1 MTKSFIDR
9 LKEELISK
17 KVAKVGKVRKGGLW
31 YIIRKLFNNPW
42 ESIYVVLDESSS
54 SSGIEDNLISSF
66 GGSIYKVNSPQ
77 DIFSLGRSF
86 IAILPFKLAFSKSFL
101 CKDVLHLELGQRVGY
116 SELLSSL
123 RRMGYRRSEPPLS
136 TGEFNLKG
144 DVIEVK
150 VGDIIA
156 VISLYGD
163 EIDYIGLLE
172 TKELKASF
180 KRVKEIEIYP
190 PNFKGEGTF
199 WEVIPRG
206 SLVIWVYVDEEKVTL
221 PRDASV
227 SFLFIYREELE
238 SGLNIPW
245 NPYIPTFL
253 EKELSFKEGDYVVHE
268 DYGIAIFRG
277 VVRIKVDGV
286 EGEYLLLEYDK
297 GEKLYVPSTSI
308 DKVSPYIGGGEPS
321 SLDSLKKSSWA
332 VVKNRVKKNVEEV
345 AKELLRI
352 YALRS
357 VSTGYAF
364 SKDSQWQRDFEARFE
379 FDETPDQLKAIEDVK
394 KDMESPRPMD
404 RLICGDVGYGKTE
417 VAFRAAFKAV
427 MDGKQV
433 AFLCP
438 TTVLAFQHYINMKKR
453 MEGFPVRIAMLTRFL
468 TPKEQAEVIE
478 GLKRGKI
485 DIVVG
490 THMLLSDNVSFK
502 DLGLVIIDE
511 EQKFGVMQKEK
522 LKKLRV
528 DVDVLTLTA
537 TPIPRT
543 LYLALSGAKDI
554 SVINTP
560 PSGRKNVEIYVGKW
574 DCNLVRSA
582 IIREIQREGQV
593 FLVHNRVEDIYDFAN
608 EILKLVPE
616 VKIGI
621 AHGKMDEDEL
631 ERVMMSFISGEIN
644 LLVCTT
650 IIENGLDIPSANTM
664 IVHQAENLG
673 LSQLYQLRGRVGRG
687 DKQAYAYFLYD
698 DESKLTSAG
707 RERLEAIKEFGE
719 LGSSLRLALRD
730 MQIRGIG
737 NILGPEQHGFVSSVG
752 FHLYCKMLEETIAS
766 LKGELPKVLSARV
779 DLGLDA
785 YIPSEYIDDEEERL
799 YYYRKLTSVKRVEEV
814 DDLEFEFKERFKKV
828 SAPIINL
835 LKMVKFKIM
844 AEEAGVSEISYRSGR
859 LSIYLHPAIW
869 GKRGEVVSYFS
880 SLGFSSFNMRFEK
893 SFGSFVSVESILNK
907 VLTELKEMRAV
918 WQGKS
923 LNASLA

>member
-9 LKEELISK
+9 LKEELIDK
-17 KVAKVGKVRKGGLW
+17 GITRVGRIRKGGLW
-31 YIIRKLFNNPW
+31 YIVKKLFNNPW
-42 ESIYVVLDESSS
+42 ENICVVLDESSFL
-54 SSGIEDNLISSF
+54 SGLEDSLVSSF
-66 GGSIYKVNSPQ
+66 GGSVCKIRSPQ
-77 DIFSLGRSF
+77 DIFSLGKSF
-86 IAILPFKLAFSKSFL
+86 IAIIPLKLAFSKSFL
-101 CKDVLHLELGQRVGY
+101 CKDVLHLKLGQRVGY
-116 SELLSSL
+116 SELLYSL
-123 RRMGYRRSEPPLS
+123 RQMGYRRSEPPLS

-150 VGDIIA
+150 VGDLIV

-172 TKELKASF
+172 TKEARTSF
-180 KRVKEIEIYP
+180 KRLKEIEIYP
-190 PNFKGEGTF
+190 PNFKGEGVF
-199 WEVIPRG
+199 WEVLPKG
-206 SLVIWVYVDEEKVTL
+206 SLVIWVYVDEREV
-221 PRDASV
+221 PPPQGRRV
-227 SFLFIYREELE
+227 SFLFLYREELE

-286 EGEYLLLEYDK
+286 EGEYLLLEYDR

-308 DKVSPYIGGGEPS
+308 DKVSPYIGGGEPP
-321 SLDSLKKSSWA
+321 SLDSLKKSSWTI
-332 VVKNRVKKNVEEV
+332 VKNRVKKNVEEV

-357 VSTGYAF
+357 VAIGHAF
-364 SKDSQWQRDFEARFE
+364 SKDSQWQKEFEARFE

-394 KDMESPRPMD
+394 RDMESPRPMD

-438 TTVLAFQHYINMKKR
+438 TTVLAFQHYMNMKKR
-453 MEGFPVRIAMLTRFL
+453 MEGFPVKIAMLTRFL
-468 TPKEQAEVIE
+468 TPKEQLEVIE
-478 GLKRGKI
+478 GLKKGAI

-522 LKKLRV
+522 LKKLRI

-574 DCNLVRSA
+574 DYGLVRSA
-582 IIREIQREGQV
+582 IIREIQRGGQV
-593 FLVHNRVEDIYDFAN
+593 FLVHNRVEDIYDFAD
-608 EILKLVPE
+608 EVSKIVPE
-616 VKIGI
+616 AKIGV
-621 AHGKMDEDEL
+621 AHGKMSEDEL

-650 IIENGLDIPSANTM
+650 IIENGLDIPAANTM

-687 DKQAYAYFLYD
+687 DRQAYVYFFYE
-698 DESKLTSAG
+698 DEDKLTAAG

-730 MQIRGIG
+730 MQIRGVG
-737 NILGPEQHGFVSSVG
+737 NILGPEQHGFVNSVG

-785 YIPSEYIDDEEERL
+785 YIPSKCIDDEEERL
-799 YYYRKLTSVKRVEEV
+799 YYYRKLISVKRLEEV
-814 DDLEFEFKERFKKV
+814 DDLEFEFKERLKDIPV
-828 SAPIINL
+828 PVVNL
-835 LKMVKFKIM
+835 LKIVRFKIM
-844 AEEAGVSEISYRSGR
+844 AEEAGVSEVSYRNGR
-859 LSIYLHPAIW
+859 LSINLHPAIW
-869 GKRGEVVSYFS
+869 GKREEIIAYFS
-880 SLGFSSFNMRFEK
+880 SYGFSSFNMRFEK
-893 SFGSFVSVESILNK
+893 SIGSFLSVESVLNK
-907 VLTELKEMRAV
+907 ILAELKEMKDK
-918 WQGKS
+918 WQGRN
-923 LNASLA
+923 LNVSLA